1 MITSK
6 TAGGSPNLLGSAFHE
21 EHLKALRDTE
31 KTMKKTRKATRKELS
46 EKPEE

>member
-1 MITSK
+1 MTRHGHPTKI
-6 TAGGSPNLLGSAFHE
+6 HE

-31 KTMKKTRKATRKELS
+31 KTMKKIRKATRKELS